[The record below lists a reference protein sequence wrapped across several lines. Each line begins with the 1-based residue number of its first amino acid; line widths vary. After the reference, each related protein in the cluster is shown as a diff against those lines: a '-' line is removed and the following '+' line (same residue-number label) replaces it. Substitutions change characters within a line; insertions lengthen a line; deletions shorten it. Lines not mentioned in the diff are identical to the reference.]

1 MRFSLQRYS
10 LLFIFNFNSLVLA
23 SFLLCATVS
32 AQEVKI
38 TNSGEASNAGAD
50 KKGTIKILHIGDSHL
65 QPNNLT
71 GSTRLILQKEFGNA
85 GRGLIFPYSLAKTYG
100 PNDYT
105 FSSNVSWTSAWI
117 TKSSTQ
123 SIGLTGIS
131 VKSTATS
138 GKVSWS
144 TGKDVLDY
152 PFQKGQILFEMQG
165 CTDCSVE
172 VNGVKRTYSNQ
183 PKVLDTLSFLVE
195 KDTSTLTFKGGYF
208 TLLDLVEETNLP
220 GVIYNSTGVASA
232 TFTSYNLNPNFQK
245 GLALILP
252 DYLLISLGT
261 NESYRNWNASYF
273 NKEVNLCL
281 DRIDEASPTTEV
293 ILVLPNEN
301 YKKINGKYVYN
312 AAVDSVRNSLK
323 NIAAQ
328 RQLTTYDQLEA
339 MGGKG
344 SLLEWLKQGLVNA
357 DHVHLLRKGYQKQGE
372 LLAAFLLG
380 YLQNKPD

>member
-1 MRFSLQRYS
+1 MKFSLQRYS
-10 LLFIFNFNSLVLA
+10 RSFIFNFNLLFLLG
-23 SFLLCATVS
+23 FLLCAVVNG
-32 AQEVKI
+32 QEVKI
-38 TNSGEASNAGAD
+38 NNLGEVNGGGTS
-50 KKGTIKILHIGDSHL
+50 KTSTIKVLHIGDSHL

-71 GSTRLILQKEFGNA
+71 GSARLILQKEFGNA

-105 FSSNVSWTSAWI
+105 FSSNVPWTSAWI

-131 VKSTATS
+131 VKSATTS

-144 TGKDVLDY
+144 TGKDLLDY

-172 VNGVKRTYSNQ
+172 INGVKRTYSNQ

-195 KDTSTLTFKGGYF
+195 KDTSTLTFQGGYF

-220 GVIYNSTGVASA
+220 GVIYSSTGVASA

-245 GLALILP
+245 GLAMVRP
-252 DYLLISLGT
+252 DFLLISLGT

-281 DRIDEASPTTEV
+281 DRIAEASPSTEV

-312 AAVDSVRNSLK
+312 ASLDSVRNGLK
-323 NIAAQ
+323 NIAEQ
-328 RQLTTYDQLEA
+328 RQLATYDQQEA
-339 MGGKG
+339 MGGRG
-344 SLLEWLKQGLVNA
+344 SMLEWLKQGLVNA

-372 LLAAFLLG
+372 LLASFLLG

>member
-1 MRFSLQRYS
+1 
-10 LLFIFNFNSLVLA
+10 
-23 SFLLCATVS
+23 
-32 AQEVKI
+32 
-38 TNSGEASNAGAD
+38 
-50 KKGTIKILHIGDSHL
+50 
-65 QPNNLT
+65 
-71 GSTRLILQKEFGNA
+71 
-85 GRGLIFPYSLAKTYG
+85 
-100 PNDYT
+100 
-105 FSSNVSWTSAWI
+105 
-117 TKSSTQ
+117 
-123 SIGLTGIS
+123 
-131 VKSTATS
+131 
-138 GKVSWS
+138 
-144 TGKDVLDY
+144 
-152 PFQKGQILFEMQG
+152 
-165 CTDCSVE
+165 
-172 VNGVKRTYSNQ
+172 
-183 PKVLDTLSFLVE
+183 
-195 KDTSTLTFKGGYF
+195 
-208 TLLDLVEETNLP
+208 
-220 GVIYNSTGVASA
+220 
-232 TFTSYNLNPNFQK
+232 
-245 GLALILP
+245 
-252 DYLLISLGT
+252 LGT

-281 DRIDEASPTTEV
+281 DRITEASPTTEV

>member
-1 MRFSLQRYS
+1 MRFNLQKFNR
-10 LLFIFNFNSLVLA
+10 LFIFNFNLLVLVG
-23 SFLLCATVS
+23 FIFCCDVH
-32 AQEVKI
+32 AQVVHSI
-38 TNSGEASNAGAD
+38 NSGELTNPGAS
-50 KKGTIKILHIGDSHL
+50 KTGTIKILHIGDSHL

-71 GSTRLILQKEFGNA
+71 GSTRYILQKEIGNA

-105 FSSNVSWTSAWI
+105 FSSDVTWTSARI
-117 TKSSTQ
+117 TKASTQ
-123 SIGLTGIS
+123 SVGLTGIS
-131 VKSTATS
+131 VKSTTTS

-144 TGKDVLDY
+144 TGKDLLDY

-165 CTDCSVE
+165 CTACSVE
-172 VNGVKRTYSNQ
+172 VNGVKRVYTNQ
-183 PKVLDTLSFLVE
+183 TKVLDTLSFLVQ
-195 KDTSTLTFKGGYF
+195 KDTSTLKFQGGYF

-220 GVIYNSTGVASA
+220 GVIYNSTGVESA

-245 GLALILP
+245 SVALIRP
-252 DYLLISLGT
+252 DFLLISLGT

-281 DRIDEASPTTEV
+281 DRIAEASPTTEV

-312 AAVDSVRNSLK
+312 VALDSVRNSLK
-323 NIAAQ
+323 NIAEQ

-344 SLLEWLKQGLVNA
+344 SMLEWLKQGLVNT

>member
-1 MRFSLQRYS
+1 MRSNLQKSNR
-10 LLFIFNFNSLVLA
+10 LFIFNFNLLVLVG
-23 SFLLCATVS
+23 FLFCCVVN
-32 AQEVKI
+32 AQEVKNI
-38 TNSGEASNAGAD
+38 NSGEKNNPGAR
-50 KKGTIKILHIGDSHL
+50 KTGTIKILHIGDSHL

-71 GSTRLILQKEFGNA
+71 GSTRYILQQEIGNA
-85 GRGLIFPYSLAKTYG
+85 GRGLIFPYTLAKTYG
-100 PNDYT
+100 PNDFT
-105 FSSNVSWTSAWI
+105 FSSDVTWTSARI
-117 TKSSTQ
+117 TKASTQ
-123 SIGLTGIS
+123 SVGLTGIS
-131 VKSTATS
+131 VKSTTTS

-144 TGKDVLDY
+144 TGKDLLDY

-172 VNGVKRTYSNQ
+172 INEVKRVYANQ
-183 PKVLDTLSFLVE
+183 PKVLDTLSFLVQ
-195 KDTSTLTFKGGYF
+195 KDTSTLKFKGGYF

-220 GVIYNSTGVASA
+220 GVIYNSTGVESA

-245 GLALILP
+245 GVALIRP
-252 DYLLISLGT
+252 DFLLISLGT

-281 DRIDEASPTTEV
+281 DRIAEASPTTEI

-323 NIAAQ
+323 NIAEQ

-344 SLLEWLKQGLVNA
+344 SMLEWLKQGLVNA

>member
-1 MRFSLQRYS
+1 MKFSLQRYS
-10 LLFIFNFNSLVLA
+10 RSFIFNFNLLFLLG
-23 SFLLCATVS
+23 FLLCAVVNG
-32 AQEVKI
+32 QEVKI
-38 TNSGEASNAGAD
+38 NNSGEVNSGGTS
-50 KKGTIKILHIGDSHL
+50 KTSTIKVLHIGDSHL

-71 GSTRLILQKEFGNA
+71 GSARLILQKEFGNA

-105 FSSNVSWTSAWI
+105 FSSNVPWTSAWI

-131 VKSTATS
+131 VKSATTS

-144 TGKDVLDY
+144 TGKDLLDY

-172 VNGVKRTYSNQ
+172 INGVKRTYSNQ

-195 KDTSTLTFKGGYF
+195 KDTSTLTFQGGYF

-220 GVIYNSTGVASA
+220 GVIYSSTGVASA

-245 GLALILP
+245 GLAMVRP
-252 DYLLISLGT
+252 DFLLISLGT

-281 DRIDEASPTTEV
+281 DRIAEASPSTEV

-312 AAVDSVRNSLK
+312 ASLDSVRNGLK
-323 NIAAQ
+323 NIAEQ
-328 RQLTTYDQLEA
+328 RQLATYDQQEA
-339 MGGKG
+339 MGGRG
-344 SLLEWLKQGLVNA
+344 SMLEWLKQGLVNA

-372 LLAAFLLG
+372 LLASFLLG

>member
-1 MRFSLQRYS
+1 MKFSLQRYS
-10 LLFIFNFNSLVLA
+10 RSFIFNFNLLFLLG
-23 SFLLCATVS
+23 FLLCAVVNG
-32 AQEVKI
+32 QEVKI
-38 TNSGEASNAGAD
+38 NNSGEVNSGGTS
-50 KKGTIKILHIGDSHL
+50 KTSTIKVLHIGDSHL

-71 GSTRLILQKEFGNA
+71 GSARLILQKEFGNA

-105 FSSNVSWTSAWI
+105 FSSNVPWTSAWI

-131 VKSTATS
+131 VKSATTS

-144 TGKDVLDY
+144 TGKDLLDY
-152 PFQKGQILFEMQG
+152 PLQKGQILFEMQG

-172 VNGVKRTYSNQ
+172 INGVKRTYSNQ

-195 KDTSTLTFKGGYF
+195 KDTSTLTFQGGYF

-220 GVIYNSTGVASA
+220 GVIYSSTGVASA

-245 GLALILP
+245 GLAMVRP
-252 DYLLISLGT
+252 DFLLISLGT

-281 DRIDEASPTTEV
+281 DRIAEASPSTEV

-312 AAVDSVRNSLK
+312 ASLDSVRNGLK
-323 NIAAQ
+323 NIAEQ
-328 RQLTTYDQLEA
+328 RQLATYDQQEA
-339 MGGKG
+339 MGGRG
-344 SLLEWLKQGLVNA
+344 SMLEWLKQGLVNA

-372 LLAAFLLG
+372 LLASFLLG

>member
-1 MRFSLQRYS
+1 MRFNLQKSNR
-10 LLFIFNFNSLVLA
+10 LFIFNFNLLVLVG
-23 SFLLCATVS
+23 FLFCCAVH
-32 AQEVKI
+32 AQEVKKI
-38 TNSGEASNAGAD
+38 NSGEKKHLEAS
-50 KKGTIKILHIGDSHL
+50 KTGTIKILHIGDSHL

-71 GSTRLILQKEFGNA
+71 GSTRYILQQEIGNA
-85 GRGLIFPYSLAKTYG
+85 GRGLIFPYTLAKTYG
-100 PNDYT
+100 PNDYS
-105 FSSNVSWTSAWI
+105 FSSDVAWTSARI
-117 TKSSTQ
+117 TKASTQ

-131 VKSTATS
+131 VKSTTTS
-138 GKVSWS
+138 GKISWS
-144 TGKDVLDY
+144 TGKDLLDY

-172 VNGVKRTYSNQ
+172 INGVKRVYANQ
-183 PKVLDTLSFLVE
+183 TKVLDTLSFLVQN
-195 KDTSTLTFKGGYF
+195 DTSTLKFQGGFF

-220 GVIYNSTGVASA
+220 GVIYNSTGVESA
-232 TFTSYNLNPNFQK
+232 TFTSYNLNPNFQR
-245 GLALILP
+245 GLALIRP
-252 DYLLISLGT
+252 DFLLISLGT

-281 DRIDEASPTTEV
+281 DRIAETSPTTQV

-312 AAVDSVRNSLK
+312 ASLDSVRNGLK
-323 NIAAQ
+323 NIAMQ

-344 SLLEWLKQGLVNA
+344 SMLEWLKQGLVNA